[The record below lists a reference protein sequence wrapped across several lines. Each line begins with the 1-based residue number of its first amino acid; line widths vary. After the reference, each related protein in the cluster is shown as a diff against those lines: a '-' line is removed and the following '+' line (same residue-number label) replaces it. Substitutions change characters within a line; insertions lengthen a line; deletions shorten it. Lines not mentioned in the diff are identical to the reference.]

1 VRKIAL
7 VTFFV
12 FMVEAM
18 VHYNQG
24 LRKSNPELK
33 DTFIVPEGR
42 DLMTMIFTV
51 AIFSVISSLLIAGK
65 FPPN

>member
-1 VRKIAL
+1 
-7 VTFFV
+7 
-12 FMVEAM
+12 MVEAM

-24 LRKSNPELK
+24 LRKANPELK